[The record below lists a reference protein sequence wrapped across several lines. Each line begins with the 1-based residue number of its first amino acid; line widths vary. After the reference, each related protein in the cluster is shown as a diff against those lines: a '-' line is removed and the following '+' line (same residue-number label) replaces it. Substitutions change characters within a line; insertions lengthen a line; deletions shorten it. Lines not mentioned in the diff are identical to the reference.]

1 MGDNNSIVR
10 SKGKIMEQSKEK
22 IANILLF
29 LVDIISILVSYILAG
44 ILWLVLYKG
53 MDNIKTGDLMGFEM
67 GALFLSYIFIILFFN
82 ANGNFFKRDKFNEF
96 LNVTKVNIMFAS
108 LFSVILFTKR
118 SADVFSRGVYFLT
131 IILNILFMFLLHIIL
146 KYYLTRIRIK
156 SKRIDRLLLVT
167 YKDRA
172 EDIIKKV
179 RKRSEWNT
187 KIDGIV
193 ILDENLTGQ
202 TISDI
207 TVVAGRDDLLDYVR
221 TQIMDEVLLDMPVKE
236 YKIMRKAI
244 IELESMGVVV
254 SMSITQLR
262 EFEEYK
268 TTIGMIGDVP
278 VVRFASVFHEYNKL
292 LVKRIIDIFG
302 AIIGLMITAVVTVI
316 LAPIL
321 LIESPGPLFFKQKRV
336 GRNGRYFYMYK
347 FRSMYK
353 DAEERKKELMDKN
366 EMNGLMFK
374 MTDDPRITKVGK
386 FIRKTSIDEL
396 PQFFNVLK
404 GDMSLVGTRP
414 PTVDEFKQYEGHHKR
429 RLMMKPGITG
439 LWQVSGR
446 SDIEDFEEVV
456 MLDLQYIDNWCVTE
470 DIKILFKTVKVIFF
484 GKGAR

>member
-1 MGDNNSIVR
+1 
-10 SKGKIMEQSKEK
+10 MEQSKDK
-22 IANILLF
+22 IKNLL
-29 LVDIISILVSYILAG
+29 LYISDIASILASYVLSG
-44 ILWLVLYKG
+44 VLWLVIYKG
-53 MDNIKTGDLMGFEM
+53 FRDETIVGDKMGFEA
-67 GALFLSYIFIILFFN
+67 GAMILSYAFVIIFFN
-82 ANGNFFKRDKFNEF
+82 TNGNFFKRDKLNEF
-96 LNVTKVNIMFAS
+96 FYVVKINLMFAAIFIVV
-108 LFSVILFTKR
+108 LFAKR
-118 SADVFSRGVYFLT
+118 SADTFSRGVYFLT
-131 IILNILFMFLLHIIL
+131 IFLNIVIMFIFHVLL

-156 SKRIDRLLLVT
+156 SKRIDRMLIVT
-167 YKDRA
+167 YAERA
-172 EDIIKKV
+172 EDILKRVK
-179 RKRSEWNT
+179 RRSEYNI
-187 KIDGIV
+187 KVDGFV
-193 ILDENLTGQ
+193 ILDEDMTGQ
-202 TISDI
+202 TIADI
-207 TVVAGRDDLLDYVR
+207 PVVAGRDQLLDYVR

-347 FRSMYK
+347 FRSMYR

-470 DIKILFKTVKVIFF
+470 DIKILFKTVKVILF